1 MVPATL
7 DTLAKLRDNG
17 SKDDVIKL
25 QAALA
30 IADRGGLPAVTELR
44 IDAITMSFDAR
55 SRLQDAETI
64 EGEVKVIPTDSTD
77 TPPPVAEKPTAAP
90 DDRLAALE
98 ERTAELRLLI
108 PGVDTPPAK
117 LPGD

>member
-1 MVPATL
+1 MA
-7 DTLAKLRDNG
+7 
-17 SKDDVIKL
+17 
-25 QAALA
+25 
-30 IADRGGLPAVTELR
+30 ELR
-44 IDAITMSFDAR
+44 IDAVTMSFDAR

-64 EGEVKVIPTDSTD
+64 EGEVGPTDSTD
-77 TPPPVAEKPTAAP
+77 PSPPVAEEPTAIP